1 MTTDKSMTPSEA
13 YDLLQR
19 MFAVFMNPQTKQDDL
34 AEFLTPDYV
43 QRVDGKQLD
52 YNEFLMHHQALQRT
66 ISSGSVNF
74 EHFVTDGVSAATVHT
89 AEAVKRT
96 GERIRLRVI
105 AYYQFCGNRISL
117 VDELTQLL
125 NGEQEDRDLGSRTVP
140 A

>member
-1 MTTDKSMTPSEA
+1 MKTDRLMTPSEA
-13 YDLLQR
+13 FDLLQR
-19 MFAVFMNPQTKQDDL
+19 MFAVFTNPNTKQDEL
-34 AEFLTPDYV
+34 GEFFTPEYV
-43 QRVDGKQLD
+43 QRVDGKQLN

-66 ISSGSVNF
+66 ISSGSVTF
-74 EHFVTDGVSAATVHT
+74 EHFVTDGVSAATVHI
-89 AEAVKRT
+89 AEAVKMT

-125 NGEQEDRDLGSRTVP
+125 NGEQEDRDLGSITVP